1 MAIINSYPLATP
13 ETTDLVLGTK
23 KGSNGR
29 NLTKSFTVASLQAIT
44 AGVTSITSSTPTT
57 IVIGGTSQVPTVGA
71 TTGAVTQNGTP
82 LATGGQIYDFV
93 INNHPGTVTSV
104 GFDVSALPAFSIA
117 GSPVTSSGTLTLGI
131 SGGSAGQ
138 FLDYTGNWSTPPDT
152 GSQYSF
158 SNQQNGT
165 SVELDL
171 NNTTNDLSFNGFNP
185 SSSFYYANLNPSLF
199 TEFGTSTPLNPSN
212 GTMNPGTFT
221 SWSGDFEVTFN
232 IGGTS
237 YGPYTYTYLG
247 GTVGNVNVNSSTF
260 RVNPSTSPL
269 TNAYQY
275 QFSAFADGGS
285 SNLTSILVNFN
296 NNSDSITMTKAS
308 STGDSKVT
316 VNAAGGITLTSNSS
330 SAFTIS
336 SSSTGGTVTSVT
348 SADTNTLTVTNTTTT
363 PAITAVTTGGVGTGN
378 NNLVTGNQVQTAID
392 AAVAGGVTFKGG
404 FNANTGVIDGG
415 TDNLTSGGSRVAI
428 SVGDLYVVTTA
439 GNFYGD
445 ATIPLAIGDQV
456 LCQTAATQ
464 GSSTSANWVTIES
477 NVVAATAGATDS
489 ATVKGVAGFDNQ
501 MFSATSN
508 GYITSTTVNQIPIT
522 VANVGGSNYYFVDG
536 TQQADITL
544 MPDVTYF
551 IDQSDSSNN
560 SHPLILSTTSPS
572 QTEYATGV
580 VYLLDNAVVANAA
593 AYNTGFNSATTRQIR
608 VTLTQTAPTLY
619 YVCYNHQN
627 MGGDIG
633 RGGSGSVTSVGL
645 ALTSLAALQVSNSP
659 ITSSGNIGLTV
670 TGGSAGQY
678 LDYQGNWS
686 TPASGASTRVVNR
699 STISN
704 ATTGTHDCGTVNQTD
719 VNYIDV
725 YVSGVYQNKNTYTA
739 AYDSGTGKT
748 TITLTGGAYYPNGAV
763 VESVTI

>member
-57 IVIGGTSQVPTVGA
+57 IVIGGTSEVPTIGA
-71 TTGAVTQNGTP
+71 TTGSVTQNGTP

-104 GFDVSALPAFSIA
+104 GFDVTAISAFSIT
-117 GSPVTSSGTLTLGI
+117 GSPITSSGTLTLGI

-138 FLDYTGNWSTPPDT
+138 YLDYTGAWSTPPGSIDGTGTTNKVSKWQDSDTLTDSNITDT
-152 GSQYSF
+152 GTLITLGSASKVT
-158 SNQQNGT
+158 GT
-165 SVELDL
+165 LELDNDL
-171 NNTTNDLSFNGFNP
+171 IDVNGNTGTAGQLLKSLGGGNAGVEWTAAPVTGVSDFNTTN
-185 SSSFYYANLNPSLF
+185 ANLL
-199 TEFGTSTPLNPSN
+199 TITGT
-212 GTMNPGTFT
+212 GT
-221 SWSGDFEVTFN
+221 
-232 IGGTS
+232 
-237 YGPYTYTYLG
+237 GPYT
-247 GTVGNVNVNSSTF
+247 GNVVATPNVS
-260 RVNPSTSPL
+260 
-269 TNAYQY
+269 
-275 QFSAFADGGS
+275 GGVS
-285 SNLTSILVNFN
+285 L
-296 NNSDSITMTKAS
+296 AS
-308 STGDSKVT
+308 
-316 VNAAGGITLTSNSS
+316 
-330 SAFTIS
+330 
-336 SSSTGGTVTSVT
+336 
-348 SADTNTLTVTNTTTT
+348 NTLATGADIQAAINT
-363 PAITAVTTGGVGTGN
+363 
-378 NNLVTGNQVQTAID
+378 
-392 AAVAGGVTFKGG
+392 AVAGGVTFKGG

-415 TDNLTSGGSRVAI
+415 TDNLTTGGTRVAI

-445 ATIPLAIGDQV
+445 ATIPLAVGDQV

-477 NVVAATAGATDS
+477 NVVAATAGATDT

-551 IDQSDSSNN
+551 IDQSASNN
-560 SHPLILSTTSPS
+560 DNHPLILSTTSPS

-593 AYNTGFNSATTRQIR
+593 AYNTGFNAATTRQIR

-619 YVCYNHQN
+619 YVCYNHQG